1 MQLERPRLQ
10 DQDKLSQRKEVLLQ
24 QLRSR
29 IVEFRDKVIE
39 TNEMTLRNRAINN
52 ARIAETLRITNEK
65 VIMRHQLVRNRI
77 NKEAIRREVNV
88 RVNRG
93 LESLEEFIS
102 VLRISNMTD
111 KAIKEAIED
120 PAISGSPGEKIKRA
134 SVSKFV
140 KSIQRQLVEQSDFIN
155 IAAHELRTP
164 IMPILVNAEILE
176 ADLGEKKEEIRI
188 IVRNAYRLQH
198 LAQNILDVARI
209 DAGSL
214 PLRKSVFDLN
224 ELVSEIVED
233 HESRLSEGVTLGCH
247 HDEIVKVKADRE
259 RIAQVLSNILGNAI
273 RLTEKG
279 MIQTTVGVQDNFA
292 VVSIADSG
300 PGIDPQL
307 FPVLFSRF
315 GKKSYSGSGMG
326 LGLYIS
332 RSIIEA
338 HHGSIAAGNNPEPNR
353 GATFKF
359 TIPLESRSPLATDS
373 PQERS

>member
-1 MQLERPRLQ
+1 LQKPPLQ
-10 DQDKLSQRKEVLLQ
+10 DQNKLLLRKEVLLE
-24 QLRSR
+24 QLRTR
-29 IVEFRDKVIE
+29 IVDFRNKVIE
-39 TNEMTLRNRAINN
+39 TNEMTLRNRAANN
-52 ARIAETLRITNEK
+52 QRIAETLRITNDK

-176 ADLGEKKEEIRI
+176 SDLGEKKEEIRI

-214 PLRKSVFDLN
+214 PLRKAVFNLN
-224 ELVSEIVED
+224 QLVSEIVED
-233 HESRLSEGVTLGCH
+233 HESRLGEGVRLSFHQTETVL
-247 HDEIVKVKADRE
+247 VNADRE
-259 RIAQVLSNILGNAI
+259 RIAQVLSNILANAI
-273 RLTEKG
+273 RLTETG
-279 MIQTTVGVQDNFA
+279 MIETSVAIQDNFA
-292 VVSIADSG
+292 VVSVSDSG

-332 RSIIEA
+332 RSIVEA
-338 HHGSIAAGNNPEPNR
+338 HRGTIAAGNNPEPKK

-359 TIPLESRSPLATDS
+359 TIPLESRAPLKSDPTLNVV
-373 PQERS
+373 

>member
-1 MQLERPRLQ
+1 MEKSPMQ
-10 DQDKLSQRKEVLLQ
+10 DQEKLLLRKELLLE

-29 IVEFRDKVIE
+29 IIDFRNKVIE
-39 TNEMTLRNRAINN
+39 TNEMTLRNRAINSQ
-52 ARIAETLRITNEK
+52 RIAETLKDTNEK

-214 PLRKSVFDLN
+214 PLRKSVFNLN
-224 ELVSEIVED
+224 QLVSELVED
-233 HESRLSEGVTLGCH
+233 HESRLGDGVKISFQHEET
-247 HDEIVKVKADRE
+247 VAVNADRE
-259 RIAQVLSNILGNAI
+259 RIAQVLSNIMGNAI
-273 RLTEKG
+273 R
-279 MIQTTVGVQDNFA
+279 
-292 VVSIADSG
+292 
-300 PGIDPQL
+300 
-307 FPVLFSRF
+307 
-315 GKKSYSGSGMG
+315 
-326 LGLYIS
+326 
-332 RSIIEA
+332 
-338 HHGSIAAGNNPEPNR
+338 
-353 GATFKF
+353 
-359 TIPLESRSPLATDS
+359 
-373 PQERS
+373 